1 MRNKLSRRK
10 GMLKKTIRLVTWI
23 GDRIEDLLS
32 HFGRNYARDIL
43 AAQGLADIEVDHV
56 WEERQH
62 KQQAEAINSEI

>member
-1 MRNKLSRRK
+1 
-10 GMLKKTIRLVTWI
+10 MLEKTKRLLTWI

-32 HFGRNYARDIL
+32 HFARIYARDLL

-56 WEERQH
+56 WKDRQH

>member
-1 MRNKLSRRK
+1 
-10 GMLKKTIRLVTWI
+10 MLEKTKRLLTWI

-32 HFGRNYARDIL
+32 HFARIYARDLL

-56 WEERQH
+56 WKDRH

>member
-1 MRNKLSRRK
+1 
-10 GMLKKTIRLVTWI
+10 MLKKTRRLVTWI

-32 HFGRNYARDIL
+32 HFARNYARDIL

-56 WEERQH
+56 WKERPH